1 MTGHIP
7 MISLSPSVQPVQ
19 EVRCPQCD
27 RFFFEIE
34 VDLPEGMP
42 AGSIRAKR
50 IKCSHCRQWVQ
61 GVVIVRGPIHRAA

>member
-1 MTGHIP
+1 M
-7 MISLSPSVQPVQ
+7 SSPSPAAATVH
-19 EVRCPQCD
+19 EIRCPQCD
-27 RFFFEIE
+27 RFFFEVE

-61 GVVIVRGPIHRAA
+61 GVVIVNGPIHRAA